1 VEEDRGLDEDDDDSG
16 TTTVGPCSAAGGGAG
31 SGQGALAKPPFDRS
45 FHDRRNCSLR
55 SRPLIGSKK

>member
-1 VEEDRGLDEDDDDSG
+1 LDEDDDDPG

-31 SGQGALAKPPFDRS
+31 SGHGALANPPFDRS

-55 SRPLIGSKK
+55 SRPLTGSKK